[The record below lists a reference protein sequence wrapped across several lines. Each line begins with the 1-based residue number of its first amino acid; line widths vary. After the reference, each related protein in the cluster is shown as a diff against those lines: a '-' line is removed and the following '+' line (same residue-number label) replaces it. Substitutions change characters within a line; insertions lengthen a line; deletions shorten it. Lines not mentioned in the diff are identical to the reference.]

1 MKKIILV
8 MSCMTLALMVAAPA
22 FAFELTSESAK
33 VMNNITA
40 YSPAQLN
47 AIMEANGLT
56 LAENAEIPESYE
68 IDNKKSI
75 AYEPADLHSIF
86 TAYGLTLS
94 PEAVETKL
102 GGTDY
107 ASVNKDGEIVFG
119 KKSSAYDG
127 KALTA
132 ILSAYAVPSGAPA
145 PVPVAAATPA
155 PTPAPAPAPAP
166 APKPLKTGAPVG
178 AVVDEGGKWTL
189 KADFLFDFDKAVL
202 NPQYYP
208 MLDNVATVISQNPDL
223 DVEIIGHT
231 DSIGTPEYNSGL
243 SVRRAQAVKTYLT
256 NKGIAASRL
265 SVKGMG
271 ESAPIASNTTREGR
285 AKNRRVELNPIWR

>member
-1 MKKIILV
+1 M
-8 MSCMTLALMVAAPA
+8 
-22 FAFELTSESAK
+22 
-33 VMNNITA
+33 
-40 YSPAQLN
+40 
-47 AIMEANGLT
+47 
-56 LAENAEIPESYE
+56 
-68 IDNKKSI
+68 
-75 AYEPADLHSIF
+75 
-86 TAYGLTLS
+86 
-94 PEAVETKL
+94 
-102 GGTDY
+102 
-107 ASVNKDGEIVFG
+107 
-119 KKSSAYDG
+119 
-127 KALTA
+127 
-132 ILSAYAVPSGAPA
+132 
-145 PVPVAAATPA
+145 
-155 PTPAPAPAPAP
+155 
-166 APKPLKTGAPVG
+166 
-178 AVVDEGGKWTL
+178 DEGGKWTL